1 MSNVWY
7 FLLLFMCFRCLVLLK
22 GVKFIDIFLID
33 LDNLVCIGFF
43 FLLLFGLYLMFM
55 VIFIFFSLV
64 YLLFIEFDFDI
75 YDVYFCKELF
85 NCFVIDLVFKCLG
98 LEYLLLFELLF
109 VLLLEI
115 FGNFL
120 NFRIFGLKVF

>member
-7 FLLLFMCFRCLVLLK
+7 FLLLFMWFRCLVLLK

-85 NCFVIDLVFKCLG
+85 NCFVIDLVFKWLG
-98 LEYLLLFELLF
+98 LEYLFLFELLF

>member
-7 FLLLFMCFRCLVLLK
+7 FLLLFMWFRCLVLLK

-98 LEYLLLFELLF
+98 LEYLFLFELLY

-120 NFRIFGLKVF
+120 NFRIFVLKVF

>member
-1 MSNVWY
+1 MW
-7 FLLLFMCFRCLVLLK
+7 FICLVLLK

-98 LEYLLLFELLF
+98 LEYLFLFELLF

-120 NFRIFGLKVF
+120 NFWIFGLKVF

>member
-7 FLLLFMCFRCLVLLK
+7 FLLLFMWFRCLVLLK

-98 LEYLLLFELLF
+98 LEYLFLFELLF

>member
-7 FLLLFMCFRCLVLLK
+7 FFLLFMWFRCLVLLK
-22 GVKFIDIFLID
+22 GVKFIDVFLID

-98 LEYLLLFELLF
+98 LEYLFLFELLF

-120 NFRIFGLKVF
+120 NFRIFCLKVF

>member
-1 MSNVWY
+1 
-7 FLLLFMCFRCLVLLK
+7 
-22 GVKFIDIFLID
+22 
-33 LDNLVCIGFF
+33 
-43 FLLLFGLYLMFM
+43 MFM

-98 LEYLLLFELLF
+98 LE
-109 VLLLEI
+109 
-115 FGNFL
+115 
-120 NFRIFGLKVF
+120 

>member
-7 FLLLFMCFRCLVLLK
+7 FLLLFMWFRCLVLLK

-98 LEYLLLFELLF
+98 LEYVFLFELLF